1 MHKYRKQSLMFL
13 MGYLVIF
20 FIVMVVSIF
29 NLNSG
34 KALFEIGMSH
44 NLQNWA
50 IILFSLFAIIKVV
63 MEIIRIEGH
72 AEYERK
78 LRSSVGARG

>member
-13 MGYLVIF
+13 MGYLLIF

-34 KALFEIGMSH
+34 KALFEIGMNHS
-44 NLQNWA
+44 LQNWIL
-50 IILFSLFAIIKVV
+50 IIFSFLAVIKVV
-63 MEIIRIEGH
+63 LEIIRIESH
-72 AEYERK
+72 SEYERK
-78 LRSSVGARG
+78 LRAGLGN